1 MQTSS
6 RTKIAVLYPA
16 FLGGGAEAVG
26 LWILE
31 ALKDRYDVTLFT
43 VAGVNFE
50 RLNAMY
56 GTHLSAESI
65 QIESLFPQ
73 ARAAFVNACIA
84 NNWHVRM
91 ALFHTLIRRM
101 KAQRGRFATC
111 VSAYNAVDFGD
122 KGINYIHW
130 INVLDSSKFYNLLS
144 DTRPDRVKQYCN
156 LANSKMVAERVE
168 SAYATTPD
176 VLYPPV
182 VIDVQDVAWEA
193 KEFAFICS
201 GRLTLPKEPHKVIE
215 ILGRVRD
222 RGFPIKLH
230 LTAGGGGV
238 YAWQYRNRIRKLV
251 AENADW
257 ITLHEDL
264 SYADYTDVLAKCRF
278 GIHYKTEPFGIS
290 IAEMIKAGAIPF
302 VRSFGGQVEIVGEE
316 NKELFFYDPDE
327 AVEKI
332 CFVLENEPLQTQLRD
347 AMVTQK
353 NLFSTERF
361 MTEFRQIVAAHLSAE
376 EGNPSELGEAHRPE
390 ISPEISPETST
401 DASVPTEPEPPV
413 PVTV

>member
-31 ALKDRYDVTLFT
+31 ALKDQYEVTLFT
-43 VAGVNFE
+43 VAGVDFD

-56 GTHLSAESI
+56 GTHLSDETI
-65 QIESLFPQ
+65 KTESLFSGK
-73 ARAAFVNACIA
+73 RAAFVNSCIA
-84 NNWHVRM
+84 NNWHIRM
-91 ALFHTLIRRM
+91 VLFHTLIRRL
-101 KAQRGRFATC
+101 KAQRHDFATC

-144 DTRPDRVKQYCN
+144 DTKPERVKNYCN
-156 LANSKMVAERVE
+156 LANSKMVAERIE
-168 SAYATTPD
+168 GAYKTTPE

-182 VIDVQDVAWEA
+182 VIDVQDVPWDE
-193 KEFAFICS
+193 KEYAFICS

-215 ILGRVRD
+215 ILSRVRD
-222 RGFPIKLH
+222 RGHRIKLH
-230 LTAGGGGV
+230 MTAGGGGV
-238 YAWQYRNRIRKLV
+238 YAWKYRNRIREMV
-251 AENADW
+251 AERSDW
-257 ITLHEDL
+257 ITLHENL
-264 SYADYTDVLAKCRF
+264 SYADYTDVLSKCQF

-290 IAEMIKAGAIPF
+290 IAEMIKAGAVPF
-302 VRSFGGQVEIVGEE
+302 VRSFGGQVEIVGED

-332 CFVLENEPLQTQLRD
+332 CFVLENEPLQAQMRE
-347 AMVTQK
+347 AMVAQK
-353 NLFSTERF
+353 TLFSTERF
-361 MTEFRQIVAAHLSAE
+361 MTEFQQVVAEHLDPSLSGKDSEESAE
-376 EGNPSELGEAHRPE
+376 ASPASEP
-390 ISPEISPETST
+390 
-401 DASVPTEPEPPV
+401 SVPV
-413 PVTV
+413 GV